1 MTWNRDKAL
10 KHLRSRASAVS
21 QNRCAEFTRQAI
33 EAGGITLNRT
43 NNAKNFGASLSR
55 AGFAELPPDAM
66 LKAGDI
72 VVIQPYS
79 EENPVGHMAMF
90 DGSIWISDFRQRA
103 MYPDP
108 GYRTAQPPFTLY
120 RMP

>member
-1 MTWNRDKAL
+1 MTWNRDRAL
-10 KHLRSRASAVS
+10 QHLRSRANAES

-43 NNAKNFGASLSR
+43 SNAKNYGTSLSR
-55 AGFAELPPDAM
+55 AGFRELPPGTM
-66 LKAGDI
+66 VNAGDI

-79 EENPVGHMAMF
+79 GGNPAGHMAMF
-90 DGSIWISDFRQRA
+90 DGSIWISDFKQRT
-103 MYPDP
+103 MYPGP
-108 GYRTAQPPFTLY
+108 GYRHSQPSFKIY